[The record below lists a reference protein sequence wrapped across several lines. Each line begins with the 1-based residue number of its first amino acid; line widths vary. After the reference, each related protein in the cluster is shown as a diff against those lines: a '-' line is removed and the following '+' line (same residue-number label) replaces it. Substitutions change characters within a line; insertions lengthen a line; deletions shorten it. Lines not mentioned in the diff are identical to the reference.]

1 MNPWIVFAIILLVAL
16 AILGFLYYKGSK
28 LQKEQQEQKE
38 QLFSAAT
45 PVTMLVIDKK
55 RLPLKESGLP
65 QIVIDQTPKRA
76 RRAKV
81 PVVKAKIGP
90 KVTSLIADENVYDLI
105 PVKAEIKAMISG
117 IYITSV
123 KNVRGKKAPEP
134 AKKSFSQKLRAKQKK
149 YEQTYEQETA
159 SMKLSKEEKAA
170 RKAKAKEEKE
180 RAKKIQ

>member
-1 MNPWIVFAIILLVAL
+1 MNPWIVFAIILLIAL

-55 RLPLKESGLP
+55 RLPLKDSGLP

-105 PVKAEIKAMISG
+105 PVKAEIKAMLSG
-117 IYITSV
+117 IYITSI
-123 KNVRGKKAPEP
+123 NNFRKAPVP
-134 AKKSFSQKLRAKQKK
+134 
-149 YEQTYEQETA
+149 QERIIMPTRPMTDA
-159 SMKLSKEEKAA
+159 LADRLAPVIGVGSDGAVYLCHWMS
-170 RKAKAKEEKE
+170 
-180 RAKKIQ
+180 I

>member
-55 RLPLKESGLP
+55 RLPLKDSGLP

-76 RRAKV
+76 RR
-81 PVVKAKIGP
+81 
-90 KVTSLIADENVYDLI
+90 VTVSSAAELEKLIADENVYDLI

-117 IYITSV
+117 IYITSINNFRKAPV
-123 KNVRGKKAPEP
+123 PKPEKKGMMAKLRKKADDMTT
-134 AKKSFSQKLRAKQKK
+134 K
-149 YEQTYEQETA
+149 
-159 SMKLSKEEKAA
+159 
-170 RKAKAKEEKE
+170 
-180 RAKKIQ
+180 

>member
-55 RLPLKESGLP
+55 RLPLKDSGLP

-81 PVVKAKIGP
+81 PVVKAKKMYTI
-90 KVTSLIADENVYDLI
+90 
-105 PVKAEIKAMISG
+105 
-117 IYITSV
+117 
-123 KNVRGKKAPEP
+123 
-134 AKKSFSQKLRAKQKK
+134 
-149 YEQTYEQETA
+149 
-159 SMKLSKEEKAA
+159 
-170 RKAKAKEEKE
+170 
-180 RAKKIQ
+180 

>member
-1 MNPWIVFAIILLVAL
+1 MDCFCNYPF
-16 AILGFLYYKGSK
+16 SCT
-28 LQKEQQEQKE
+28 QKEQQEQKE

-55 RLPLKESGLP
+55 RLPLKDSGLP

-123 KNVRGKKAPEP
+123 KNVRGKKAPVPKPE
-134 AKKSFSQKLRAKQKK
+134 KKGMMAKLRKK
-149 YEQTYEQETA
+149 ADDMTT
-159 SMKLSKEEKAA
+159 K
-170 RKAKAKEEKE
+170 
-180 RAKKIQ
+180 

>member
-55 RLPLKESGLP
+55 RLP
-65 QIVIDQTPKRA
+65 
-76 RRAKV
+76 AKV

-117 IYITSV
+117 IYITSINNFRKAPV
-123 KNVRGKKAPEP
+123 PKPEKKGMMAKLRKKADDMTT
-134 AKKSFSQKLRAKQKK
+134 K
-149 YEQTYEQETA
+149 
-159 SMKLSKEEKAA
+159 
-170 RKAKAKEEKE
+170 
-180 RAKKIQ
+180 

>member
-1 MNPWIVFAIILLVAL
+1 MNPWIVLQLYLLVAL
-16 AILGFLYYKGSK
+16 AILRIPL
-28 LQKEQQEQKE
+28 LQRFQASERTTRTKE

-55 RLPLKESGLP
+55 RLPLKDSGLP

-117 IYITSV
+117 IYITSI
-123 KNVRGKKAPEP
+123 NNFRKAPVPKPE
-134 AKKSFSQKLRAKQKK
+134 KKGMMAKLRKRQ
-149 YEQTYEQETA
+149 
-159 SMKLSKEEKAA
+159 M
-170 RKAKAKEEKE
+170 
-180 RAKKIQ
+180 I

>member
-45 PVTMLVIDKK
+45 PVTMLVKD
-55 RLPLKESGLP
+55 SGLP

-117 IYITSV
+117 IYITSINNFRKAPV
-123 KNVRGKKAPEP
+123 PKPEKKGMMAKLRKKADDMTT
-134 AKKSFSQKLRAKQKK
+134 K
-149 YEQTYEQETA
+149 
-159 SMKLSKEEKAA
+159 
-170 RKAKAKEEKE
+170 
-180 RAKKIQ
+180 

>member
-45 PVTMLVIDKK
+45 
-55 RLPLKESGLP
+55 LKDSGLP

-117 IYITSV
+117 IYITSINNFRKAPV
-123 KNVRGKKAPEP
+123 PKPEKKGMMAKLRKKADDMTT
-134 AKKSFSQKLRAKQKK
+134 K
-149 YEQTYEQETA
+149 
-159 SMKLSKEEKAA
+159 
-170 RKAKAKEEKE
+170 
-180 RAKKIQ
+180 

>member
-55 RLPLKESGLP
+55 RLPLKDSGLP
-65 QIVIDQTPKRA
+65 QIVIDQTPKR
-76 RRAKV
+76 V

-117 IYITSV
+117 IYITSINNFRKAPV
-123 KNVRGKKAPEP
+123 PKPEKKGMMAKLRKKADDMTT
-134 AKKSFSQKLRAKQKK
+134 K
-149 YEQTYEQETA
+149 
-159 SMKLSKEEKAA
+159 
-170 RKAKAKEEKE
+170 
-180 RAKKIQ
+180 

>member
-1 MNPWIVFAIILLVAL
+1 MQL
-16 AILGFLYYKGSK
+16 SK

-55 RLPLKESGLP
+55 RLPLKDSGLP

-90 KVTSLIADENVYDLI
+90 KVTSLIADESAVSTSQ
-105 PVKAEIKAMISG
+105 VS
-117 IYITSV
+117 ITSV
-123 KNVRGKKAPEP
+123 K
-134 AKKSFSQKLRAKQKK
+134 LRFQN
-149 YEQTYEQETA
+149 Q
-159 SMKLSKEEKAA
+159 
-170 RKAKAKEEKE
+170 RKRE
-180 RAKKIQ
+180 

>member
-55 RLPLKESGLP
+55 RLPLKDSGLP
-65 QIVIDQTPKRA
+65 QIVIGQTPKRA

-117 IYITSV
+117 IYITSINNFRKAPV
-123 KNVRGKKAPEP
+123 PKPEKKGMMAKLRKKADDMTT
-134 AKKSFSQKLRAKQKK
+134 K
-149 YEQTYEQETA
+149 
-159 SMKLSKEEKAA
+159 
-170 RKAKAKEEKE
+170 
-180 RAKKIQ
+180 